1 MLVPGYSFYKLFI
14 LLRYKKQ
21 DYQLIGA
28 ILEIRHW
35 DFSGRQERQTTL
47 NCFHPLGRGWRE
59 TEVTACRKTVIHD
72 LWHNK
77 DDLTS
82 HSNSKI
88 LFSFRRFQ
96 LCICKEN
103 LLHRVTQRINLNV
116 KVLKVKAVHA
126 TQLKQ
131 AESCWVFFFWVSPLS
146 DPLLLPLRSRSRLIH
161 PVRLLVACWNMPWL
175 VVLPEWS
182 SERET
187 STEAQREREKEET
200 CGQQFAGMKW
210 PAQWESPAA
219 PIDRLLLMS
228 TPVCTRWRQEWIEEL
243 HSCIAAWWVSKRCA
257 TKSLWHVILQVS
269 TSASVG
275 VNFYCTEEHSTTLLL
290 SKTSET
296 LISVGKSKDAKMRP
310 PDLLNKACNLTEV

>member
-14 LLRYKKQ
+14 LLRYKKTGLPANRSNTG
-21 DYQLIGA
+21 DKTLTSLASIQLQ
-28 ILEIRHW
+28 LVKDW

-103 LLHRVTQRINLNV
+103 LLHLVTQRINLNV

-126 TQLKQ
+126 NQLKQ
-131 AESCWVFFFWVSPLS
+131 AESCWVFFFLGFPPL
-146 DPLLLPLRSRSRLIH
+146 
-161 PVRLLVACWNMPWL
+161 
-175 VVLPEWS
+175 WS
-182 SERET
+182 S
-187 STEAQREREKEET
+187 
-200 CGQQFAGMKW
+200 
-210 PAQWESPAA
+210 A
-219 PIDRLLLMS
+219 PPP
-228 TPVCTRWRQEWIEEL
+228 PV
-243 HSCIAAWWVSKRCA
+243 
-257 TKSLWHVILQVS
+257 
-269 TSASVG
+269 
-275 VNFYCTEEHSTTLLL
+275 
-290 SKTSET
+290 
-296 LISVGKSKDAKMRP
+296 
-310 PDLLNKACNLTEV
+310 